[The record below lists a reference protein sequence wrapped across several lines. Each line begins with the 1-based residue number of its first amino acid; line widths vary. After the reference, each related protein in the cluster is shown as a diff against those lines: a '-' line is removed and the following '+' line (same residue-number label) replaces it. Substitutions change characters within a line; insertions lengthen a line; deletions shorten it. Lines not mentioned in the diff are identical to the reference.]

1 MKVNKNIFYLFI
13 VVLLISMIYAPVAQ
27 KVYALTNGCSDSSG
41 APIPCPDA
49 GGNSGGSNRPGPK
62 NHPTPVK
69 TIPTSVPKLMA
80 MPTAPAAVVLIP
92 AGGAGLNNPNS
103 ELPAIQNP
111 GQGSTPSNLP
121 GLLGSIIAVLLI
133 LGGLFFGVLLPA
145 IQKRSPDDGSDKMG
159 AQPHMNDGA
168 DQFLKFEGNPSSQ
181 FDKASDQFLKFES
194 SASELPPRP
203 PIIPSLGSLP
213 PEPPVKPPSPN
224 IGDKS
229 GGGTL

>member
-1 MKVNKNIFYLFI
+1 MKASKNIFYLFI
-13 VVLLISMIYAPVAQ
+13 VVLLITITYLPVAQ
-27 KVYALTNGCSDSSG
+27 KVYALTNGCSNASG

-49 GGNSGGSNRPGPK
+49 GGSNKPGKK
-62 NHPTPVK
+62 NRPTPVT
-69 TIPTSVPKLMA
+69 TIPTSVPKLLA
-80 MPTAPAAVVLIP
+80 LPTAPAAVILIP
-92 AGGAGLNNPNS
+92 AGGAGPSNPNS

-111 GQGSTPSNLP
+111 GQGSSPFNLP

-145 IQKRSPDDGSDKMG
+145 IQKRSPADGSDKMG

-181 FDKASDQFLKFES
+181 FNKASDQFLKFEG
-194 SASELPPRP
+194 SASEQQP
-203 PIIPSLGSLP
+203 GSAN
-213 PEPPVKPPSPN
+213 KPPSPN